1 MIFSCFHFSAFFLIV
16 DFLILCFLKQF
27 FMSAAAC
34 NEVLENAMLLD
45 FGVQQLDC
53 EIQEALL
60 CFENFQRPAGQIRSP
75 TGASSDEAARLLRKA
90 QVTNQQQLHEEL
102 KVTLAKL
109 MRERQIIMRELPTS

>member
-1 MIFSCFHFSAFFLIV
+1 
-16 DFLILCFLKQF
+16 
-27 FMSAAAC
+27 MSAAAC

-60 CFENFQRPAGQIRSP
+60 CLKISKDQLDKIRLP
-75 TGASSDEAARLLRKA
+75 TRASSDEAARLLRKA

-109 MRERQIIMRELPTS
+109 MRERQMIMRELPTS